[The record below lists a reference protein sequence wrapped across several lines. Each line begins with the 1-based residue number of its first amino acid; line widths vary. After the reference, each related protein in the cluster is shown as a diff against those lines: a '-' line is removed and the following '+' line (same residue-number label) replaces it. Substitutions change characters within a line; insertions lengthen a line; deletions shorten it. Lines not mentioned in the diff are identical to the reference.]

1 MASTDTLRTWTVEL
15 PISEHLSSNHR
26 RHWTHDAQVRATI
39 REAAGWAMRAA
50 RVPELDRIDVR
61 LHVVPPDR
69 RRRDRHNLN
78 PTLKPCLDGIVDA
91 GIISDDTPDY
101 VASEQIV
108 LCAPDGSR
116 RWRWWLTVTEVEG

>member
-1 MASTDTLRTWTVEL
+1 MTADTLRSWTVEL

-26 RHWTHDAQVRATI
+26 RHRMHEAQVRSTI

-50 RVPELDRIDVR
+50 RVPKLDRIDVR
-61 LHVVPPDR
+61 LHVVPPDK
-69 RRRDRHNLN
+69 RRRDRHNYN

-91 GIISDDTPDY
+91 GIIADDTPEH

-108 LCAPDGSR
+108 LCEPDGSR
-116 RWRWWLTVTEVEG
+116 WWRWWLTITEVEA